1 MLARPFLSHSQ
12 KLSPSPDAPSDR
24 PSVTPVPPPPSR
36 PPANRRPRRKDV
48 PASGGNAQG
57 SGQRSGG
64 ILVWLNSHKQQQHQD
79 QQRYDENG
87 WATGTTSVTTTTLAQ
102 TASQI
107 PPPSLSITASPSL
120 LHLVNP
126 VTERAALRSVEASRV
141 HRDTQCQ
148 RDLPS
153 DSRSRSP
160 VRHLRSDHAAITPP
174 SKPLLEFT
182 PITHERSATSSTPTP
197 LVRGTIEYRS
207 ISDQNIL
214 KLKHLNSIVF
224 PVVYNENFYR
234 DVLQLHPQH
243 LSSMAYVDS
252 QPVGAICC
260 RKEPLYPQTDP
271 RSTPGLSR
279 VYIMT
284 LGVLSPYRR
293 LRLGS
298 ALLTRII
305 EAVEEEGTA
314 VELAL
319 HVQTTNAQA
328 LAFYE
333 RHGFVKVG
341 LCKDYYSKNKGVLPP
356 DAWALRRVCER
367 RPAAAI

>member
-12 KLSPSPDAPSDR
+12 KLSPSSDAPSDR
-24 PSVTPVPPPPSR
+24 ASVTPVPPPPTR
-36 PPANRRPRRKDV
+36 PPAGRRPRRKDV
-48 PASGGNAQG
+48 PASAGNAQD

-64 ILVWLNSHKQQQHQD
+64 ILVWLNSHKQQQQQE

-87 WATGTTSVTTTTLAQ
+87 WAAGTTTSATTTLSQ
-102 TASQI
+102 TASQT
-107 PPPSLSITASPSL
+107 PTPSLSITASPNV

-126 VTERAALRSVEASRV
+126 VTERAALRSVETSQV
-141 HRDTQCQ
+141 PRDTQLQ
-148 RDLPS
+148 RDSPS
-153 DSRSRSP
+153 DVRSRSP
-160 VRHLRSDHAAITPP
+160 VRQSRTDRAIITPP
-174 SKPLLEFT
+174 SKPLLEASSISHQLAVT
-182 PITHERSATSSTPTP
+182 STPTP

-271 RSTPGLSR
+271 RYIPGLSR

-305 EAVEEEGTA
+305 EAVEEEQSA

-367 RPAAAI
+367 R